1 MKQSEIEIQ
10 SNRRA
15 FLKKGALAAG
25 TAMVGPVTY
34 ARRGKKVLT
43 SSDLTKVNQKLS

>member
-1 MKQSEIEIQ
+1 MKQSEVEIQ

-15 FLKKGALAAG
+15 FLKKALAAG
-25 TAMVGPVTY
+25 TGMVGPVTY